1 MLSLKSLRVTP
12 QGSISHQYLAADI
25 CEGCILAAFVLVTQ
39 GMKIQRTKLAR
50 DSDGAHQQLQGIY
63 EILTGWSLPFLIL
76 SNVSM
81 AIVLLL
87 GTLKWKLV

>member
-39 GMKIQRTKLAR
+39 GMKIQRTKLE
-50 DSDGAHQQLQGIY
+50 DGAHQQLQGIY
-63 EILTGWSLPFLIL
+63 EILAGWSLPFLIL

>member
-1 MLSLKSLRVTP
+1 MLSLKSLRVTS

-39 GMKIQRTKLAR
+39 GMKIQRTKL